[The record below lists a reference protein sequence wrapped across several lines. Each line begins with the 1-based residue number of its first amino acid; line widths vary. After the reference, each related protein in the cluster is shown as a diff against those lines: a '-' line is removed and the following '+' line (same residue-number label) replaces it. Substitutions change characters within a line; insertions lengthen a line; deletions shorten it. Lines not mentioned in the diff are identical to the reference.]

1 MPAVQEKYCNI
12 ARAMGVNIDGL
23 SVEEGA
29 KAAVSA
35 VKQLSLDLGIPQTL
49 REINIP
55 ETALEQLSKDAFADV
70 CTGGN
75 PREITEKDILELY
88 KIAY

>member
-1 MPAVQEKYCNI
+1 
-12 ARAMGVNIDGL
+12 MGVNIDGL

-29 KAAVSA
+29 KAAVGA

-49 REINIP
+49 RDINIP
-55 ETALEQLSKDAFADV
+55 ESALEQLSKDAFQDV

-75 PREITEKDILELY
+75 PRAIAQQDIKQLY